1 MSLLNTYIAL
11 AQKCARK
18 AERDYYVTSAKIIL
32 RQEGVDIS
40 GISEEPHQALSE
52 LKELVGGAPK
62 QPTPPYQPLFPSKKP
77 PYSELF
83 EGIEGLF

>member
-1 MSLLNTYIAL
+1 MGLFNTYIAL
-11 AQKCARK
+11 AQKSANK

-32 RQEGVDIS
+32 SQKGKDIS
-40 GISEEPHQALSE
+40 RISEEPHQALSE
-52 LKELVGGAPK
+52 LKELARGVPEHT
-62 QPTPPYQPLFPSKKP
+62 QPYQPLFPSKKL

>member
-1 MSLLNTYIAL
+1 MSLFNTYIAL
-11 AQKCARK
+11 AQKSANK

-32 RQEGVDIS
+32 RQEGKDIS

-52 LKELVGGAPK
+52 LKELIEGVPK
-62 QPTPPYQPLFPSKKP
+62 QPTPPYQPLFPTKKL